1 MAATDKKSLILSTVL
16 DLVKQTGFY
25 HLNMKAIAEKAGI
38 SAGTIYLYFKSKE
51 ELINELYRTVVGE
64 FNSAVLSGYAPD
76 ADLHQNFC
84 DMLQAAVDFYLPR
97 KDAFSFVEQYTY
109 APFLFK
115 ESQEENFSLLLPL
128 YKLMRAGKKEK
139 IIKNLP
145 DAILISMVHGTLNT
159 LLKMHFAHKLDLT
172 KKAVQKSFYQ
182 SVWEAIAVPT
192 PHLSP
197 LTPHP

>member
-1 MAATDKKSLILSTVL
+1 MPADKKSLILATVL

-25 HLNMKAIAEKAGI
+25 HLNMKAIAEQAGI

-64 FNSAVLSGYAPD
+64 FNTAVLNGYQPD
-76 ADLHQNFC
+76 ADLHRNFC
-84 DMLQAAVDFYLPR
+84 SMLQAAVHFYLPR
-97 KDAFSFVEQYTY
+97 KDVFSFVEQYTY

-115 ESQEENFSLLLPL
+115 ESQEENFSLLLPM
-128 YKLMRAGKKEK
+128 YKLMRAGKKSK

-159 LLKMHFAHKLDLT
+159 ILKMHFAHKLDLT
-172 KKAVQKSFYQ
+172 KKAVQNRFYEA
-182 SVWEAIAVPT
+182 VWDAIAIPA
-192 PHLSP
+192 
-197 LTPHP
+197 PHPSNPRS